1 MTVSYVPL
9 GLAILFYFIFLKQSL
24 RVLFLFA
31 FLLSQGTFS
40 GNFYGDV
47 VGRSQ
52 VAPVC
57 VLSSSRSLCPE
68 EEGEEDE
75 GRMTMAIEGG
85 R

>member
-1 MTVSYVPL
+1 MFPW
-9 GLAILFYFIFLKQSL
+9 GLLFYFILFFLKQSL
-24 RVLFLFA
+24 RVIFFF

-40 GNFYGDV
+40 GNFYSDV

-52 VAPVC
+52 AAPVC
-57 VLSSSRSLCPE
+57 VLSSSRSLSPE
-68 EEGEEDE
+68 EEGEEEE